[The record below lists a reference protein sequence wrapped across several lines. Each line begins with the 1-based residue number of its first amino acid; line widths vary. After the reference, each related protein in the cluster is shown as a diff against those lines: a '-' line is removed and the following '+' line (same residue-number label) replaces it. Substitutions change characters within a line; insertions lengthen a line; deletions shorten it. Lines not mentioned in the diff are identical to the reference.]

1 MSASRIK
8 NLILL
13 ILLLGVLGLLPAV
26 VPTQAA
32 RTGAERNVHEK
43 LEDLYSSYG
52 LTLDASSLPDSQT
65 LYAIEIENPDASNA
79 AQALLGSK
87 AVSQETS
94 ARGLASCTS
103 ELGSMQLSRAGELTA
118 RLTSAT
124 QAHDLARATKRY
136 LRSMDFAVA
145 SVSEPLRESAGVY
158 SVTAVQSL
166 CGVPV
171 FESALTFTYRNS
183 ALSRVDG
190 TFYPAGETVR
200 VSENACISCADALV
214 CLLSSR
220 DSLGWVGSEILSCEQ
235 GYVHSETASSAMRF
249 VPVWRIETDAGTFHV
264 SGITREV
271 RQLVS

>member
-43 LEDLYSSYG
+43 LEELYSSYG

-65 LYAIEIENPDASNA
+65 LYAIELENPDASNA

-87 AVSQETS
+87 YTAGETA
-94 ARGLASCTS
+94 ARMLANCTS

-118 RLTSAT
+118 RLTGAT

-158 SVTAVQSL
+158 SVTAV
-166 CGVPV
+166 
-171 FESALTFTYRNS
+171 
-183 ALSRVDG
+183 
-190 TFYPAGETVR
+190 
-200 VSENACISCADALV
+200 
-214 CLLSSR
+214 
-220 DSLGWVGSEILSCEQ
+220 
-235 GYVHSETASSAMRF
+235 
-249 VPVWRIETDAGTFHV
+249 
-264 SGITREV
+264 
-271 RQLVS
+271 